1 MNDNEREEIQ
11 ELLKTI
17 ANGTAINANIE
28 FKKDNKNIVD
38 DMNQQGLSMIGNELN
53 SKLEFKE
60 QI

>member
-28 FKKDNKNIVD
+28 FKKDNKNIID

-53 SKLEFKE
+53 KK
-60 QI
+60 Q

>member
-28 FKKDNKNIVD
+28 FKKENKNIVD

-53 SKLEFKE
+53 RRK
-60 QI
+60 